1 MLSKKRKQSRRTKKN
16 KTTPKTRQMTSK
28 ILKKA
33 EFPYYRLFKTQ
44 KEILADFKKLKD
56 FKPKILRKNPTSKK
70 IAGFA
75 GKGPIIF
82 IEDYQKNVDMYK
94 ITDYF
99 SQKCRVKCVFNPLK
113 DSKTGRNMLEQYREF
128 KGDMFKELGNSI
140 SYHKLDD
147 YLYAKNI
154 KECSNF
160 HTTVV
165 MFVLKLFKP
174 KRYLDFSAG
183 WGDRLVGAIAYDCQ
197 EYLGVDPSE
206 CMQSHYQSII
216 ETLAPKKKQSQFKV
230 IQKGFEDAT
239 VPKNHFDLVFTSPPF
254 FTLERYENT
263 PLQSVIK
270 FKNLQ
275 AWKNGFLFPS
285 LVKCYHSL
293 REGGYLAIYISDY
306 TTAKYTGDMKK
317 YIKNKLKGFNYMGD
331 IHWMDRKT
339 RKIRAINC
347 WKKEY

>member
-1 MLSKKRKQSRRTKKN
+1 MFSKSRKKTKYKKTSRKS
-16 KTTPKTRQMTSK
+16 RQLTQK
-28 ILKKA
+28 ILKKTD
-33 EFPYYRLFKTQ
+33 FPYYRLFKTK
-44 KEILADFKKLKD
+44 KEILKDFQKLRD
-56 FKPKILRKNPTSKK
+56 FKPKILRKNPTKQKINGFGEKK
-70 IAGFA
+70 Q
-75 GKGPIIF
+75 IIF

-113 DSKTGRNMLEQYREF
+113 DPKAGKNMLEQYSDIKDDLF
-128 KGDMFKELGNSI
+128 KKLGDSF
-140 SYHKLDD
+140 SYYQFDD
-147 YLYAKNI
+147 YLYSKRI
-154 KECSNF
+154 RECSNF

-174 KRYLDFSAG
+174 KKYLDFSAG

-197 EYLGVDPSE
+197 EYLGIDPSE

-216 ETLAPKKKQSQFKV
+216 ETLAPKNKQKQFKV
-230 IQKGFEDAT
+230 IQKGFENAI

-263 PLQSVIK
+263 KEQSVIK

-275 AWKNGFLFPS
+275 DWKKGFLFPS
-285 LVKCYHSL
+285 LAKSYQSL
-293 REGGYLAIYISDY
+293 REGGYLALYISDY
-306 TTAKYTGDMKK
+306 TTAKYTDDMKK
-317 YIKNKLKGFNYMGD
+317 YIKNKIKGFKYIGD

-339 RKIRAINC
+339 KKIRNINC